1 MQFENKWNQLALL
14 LILFGVNIII
24 FSLIANFTAELFFC
38 SNTLDS
44 TSALRYMNSLTEI
57 SVFGLTA
64 CLFAYFV
71 NNGKLIS
78 YLQVN
83 KSINLLQCILL
94 ILIFTVSI
102 PVLSAIIEWNA
113 NIQLPEL
120 MSSIE
125 NWMRTQED
133 SAAETTAKLLAGKGA
148 GILLIN
154 LFTVALIPAI
164 CEELLFRGAVLGWL
178 RSSLK
183 NIHLAVF
190 LSACIF
196 SAFHI
201 QFYGFVP
208 RLLLG
213 LYLGY
218 ILIWTGSMWSS
229 IIAHFINNSMA
240 VIAAYLYNNQLIDT
254 NYSDFGNVGNN
265 YILIIASI
273 LLTAIFLYFL
283 YRKKNQE
290 NKYNPEQE
298 HLKKD

>member
-14 LILFGVNIII
+14 LILFGINIII
-24 FSLIANFTAELFFC
+24 FSLIARFTAELFFGPDA
-38 SNTLDS
+38 LGS
-44 TSALRYMNSLTEI
+44 TPALRYINSFAQIGT
-57 SVFGLTA
+57 FGLTA
-64 CLFAYFV
+64 WLFAYFV
-71 NNGKLIS
+71 NNKKPVS
-78 YLQVN
+78 YLQIN
-83 KSINLLQCILL
+83 KGISLMQCILL
-94 ILIFTVSI
+94 ILIFTVST
-102 PVLSAIIEWNA
+102 PALSSIIEWNA
-113 NIQLPEL
+113 NIRLPEF

-125 NWMRTQED
+125 NWMREQED
-133 SAAETTAKLLAGKGA
+133 SAAETTAKLLAGKGT

-178 RSSLK
+178 RNSLK

-190 LSACIF
+190 FSAFIF
-196 SAFHI
+196 SAFHL

-240 VIAAYLYNNQLIDT
+240 VIAAYLYNNQLIDID
-254 NYSDFGNVGNN
+254 YSDFGNVGNN
-265 YILIIASI
+265 YILIITSI
-273 LLTAIFLYFL
+273 LLTTLCLYFL
-283 YRKKNQE
+283 YKKRKLNVE
-290 NKYNPEQE
+290 C
-298 HLKKD
+298 